1 MRFTTRLFLTWV
13 TIFLCFYLG
22 IILMVALLWNVEL
35 SFFKLFLVFL
45 VVGVLPP
52 ALITSYFYKKLNFVE
67 SEDINEP
74 NFPHQRKIILSFR
87 QMSLKQRPF
96 DELMVRVDRQWVLM
110 FTDRENQIL
119 KFRTDTRIFSW
130 GVGVYLKMIDSKTV
144 NVIVYPIMPMTK
156 HDVRVINHTLRLL
169 QSVLNP

>member
-1 MRFTTRLFLTWV
+1 
-13 TIFLCFYLG
+13 
-22 IILMVALLWNVEL
+22 MVSLLWHVEL

-45 VVGVLPP
+45 IVGVLPP
-52 ALITSYFYKKLNFVE
+52 ALITLYFYKKLNYIE

-74 NFPHQRKIILSFR
+74 DFPHKRKIVLPFK

-96 DELMVRVDRQWVLM
+96 DELMVRVDRQWVLT

-144 NVIVYPIMPMTK
+144 SVVVYPIMPMTK
-156 HDVRVINHTLRLL
+156 HDVRVINHTFRLL
-169 QSVLNP
+169 QSILNP